1 MAEMTKPD
9 IREWRRLYEATIRVK
24 EISPWEWMT
33 EADDF
38 GVQNPETGELG
49 FVSVMGMLG
58 EHYAVSLYLG
68 SGGIHGFLNLQ
79 EMGPFA
85 DPEALIQVPQLQASF
100 EDREELDKRDREVI
114 KELGLKFRGRSAWP
128 MFRSYRTSFFPWF
141 LESGEASFLSVALE
155 QLADVA
161 PRFREELSLLEPSEG
176 GGYLLRVPRQEGET
190 LLWEDASTGIPP
202 LDAPP
207 IEVEVEVSKLEAL
220 GQLPRRG
227 VRLEVDFFM
236 FPAPVQDEGDRPY
249 FPHMLLMV
257 DAESGMILG
266 SELLK
271 PFPSQEAMWGS
282 VPEDLADQLSG
293 VGLLPE
299 KVSVDSGLLFQL
311 LEPLA
316 GEVGFEL
323 ELSPSLPGLDT
334 VREDLFQTFGE

>member
-1 MAEMTKPD
+1 MAEEMTPG
-9 IREWRRLYEATIRVK
+9 IREWRRLYEAAVRVK

-33 EADDF
+33 EADVF

-58 EHYAVSLYLG
+58 EHYAVSLYRG
-68 SGGIHGFLNLQ
+68 SEGIHGFLNLQ
-79 EMGPFA
+79 QMGPFA
-85 DPEALIQVPQLQASF
+85 DPEALIQVPQLQASL
-100 EDREELDKRDREVI
+100 ENREQLDKRDREVI
-114 KELGLKFRGRSAWP
+114 KELGLKFRGRNAWP
-128 MFRSYRTSFFPWF
+128 WFRSYRTSFFPWF
-141 LESGEASFLSVALE
+141 LESGETSFLSVALE

-161 PRFREELSLLEPSEG
+161 PRFREDSALLESSEG
-176 GGYLLRVPRQEGET
+176 ENYLLRVPRREGET

-207 IEVEVEVSKLEAL
+207 IEVEMEVSKIEAL
-220 GQLPRRG
+220 GQLPRTG

-236 FPAPVQDEGDRPY
+236 VPAPVRDEGDRPY

-282 VPEDLADQLSG
+282 VPEVLADQLSG
-293 VGLLPE
+293 VDLLPE
-299 KVSVDSGLLFQL
+299 KVSVDSELLFQL

-334 VREDLFQTFGE
+334 VREYLFQTFDE